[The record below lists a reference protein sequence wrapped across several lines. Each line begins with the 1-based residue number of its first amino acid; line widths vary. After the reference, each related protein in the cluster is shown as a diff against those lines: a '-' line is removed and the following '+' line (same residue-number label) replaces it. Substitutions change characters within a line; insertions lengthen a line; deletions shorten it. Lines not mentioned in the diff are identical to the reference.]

1 MNYKYILKLELINK
15 IERFL
20 EIFFVLLIFLYKLK
34 LMDNKNIII

>member
-15 IERFL
+15 IKRFL